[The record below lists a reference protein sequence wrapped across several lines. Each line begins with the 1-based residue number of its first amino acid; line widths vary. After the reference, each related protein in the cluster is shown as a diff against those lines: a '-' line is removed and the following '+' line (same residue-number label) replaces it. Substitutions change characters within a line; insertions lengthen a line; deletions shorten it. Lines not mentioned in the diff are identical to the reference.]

1 MFRPTLSASWLAVS
15 LIAATLVA
23 CLAPAE
29 QPVLNQFFAA
39 SRLRDHTALSAFA
52 TVAFEP
58 NTHGIVNTFAIT
70 NVTPEQRQPLGR
82 ETVRKTSEPVIA
94 LSVADPRNPVDVTK
108 YDGDLVSKDVT
119 IDAPVKL
126 PSGQTPQKTLVVTMQ
141 RAELRGDRSI
151 IGRWIITKVIIVDIK
166 DASGS
171 AATPRS

>member
-1 MFRPTLSASWLAVS
+1 MFRPKLSASWLAVS

-29 QPVLNQFFAA
+29 HPILNQFFAA

-58 NTHGIVNTFAIT
+58 NTHGIVNQFSVT
-70 NVTPEQRQPLGR
+70 NVTAEQRKPLTR
-82 ETVRKTSEPVIA
+82 ETGVKTSEAVIS
-94 LSVADPRNPVDVTK
+94 LSVADPRNPVDATK
-108 YDGDLVSKDVT
+108 YEGDLVSKDVT

-126 PSGQTPQKTLVVTMQ
+126 PNGQTAQKTLVVTMQ
-141 RAELRGDRSI
+141 RAELRGSRSI
-151 IGRWIITKVIIVDIK
+151 TGRWIITGVIIK